1 MGLIV
6 TMFMMGQG
14 DGYIKAAIIGNI
26 GAIIGSI
33 VSVRLMLRET
43 KKYYGDEANDP
54 VVEIT
59 NDDDSPEKVRI
70 IRDGI
75 HSNVF

>member
-43 KKYYGDEANDP
+43 KK
-54 VVEIT
+54 IL
-59 NDDDSPEKVRI
+59 R
-70 IRDGI
+70 
-75 HSNVF
+75 